1 MAMSKRT
8 EDKDFIHYK
17 VLKLVKENPD
27 LSQREMAQRLGI
39 SNGGMHYCLNA
50 LMEAGLIKLGNFA
63 NSKHKFGYFY
73 MLTPKGIAQKAAL
86 TSRFLERKMTE
97 YEALRVEIEMLKLD
111 EALRVKG

>member
-1 MAMSKRT
+1 MTASKRT
-8 EDKDFIHYK
+8 DDKDFIHYK
-17 VLKLVKENPD
+17 VLKLLKENPD

-50 LMEAGLIKLGNFA
+50 LMERGLIKLENFA

-73 MLTPKGIAQKAAL
+73 ILTPKGIAQKTAL
-86 TSRFLERKMTE
+86 TSSFLERKMAE
-97 YEALRVEIEMLKLD
+97 YEALREEIELLKLD